1 MGTAESGD
9 GSFSPRRTRELI
21 PALRRAAELPER
33 RGVDHSMKIPLLLC
47 GLVFAGIACAEPAFD
62 WTRAQQLFQRSQRGE
77 RLAESDQQFLDEA
90 KRRRVAGERSAGGE
104 PAPGPQ
110 ASVHLTPLTELKESY
125 RGQDGGLYGGGR
137 NEPPAAHA
145 AVAQKGMAEIRPL
158 DADGRPASD
167 GKIVL
172 LSIGMS
178 NTTHE
183 FSAFL
188 PKAKADERKARNVVV
203 MDGAQ
208 GGKDATA
215 WATADAPP
223 WGVAEQRLR
232 AEGVTPAQVEAVWIK
247 QALIGPQTGFPAE
260 TERLRD
266 RLREI
271 VLIAKQKYPTLRVAY
286 LSSRIYAGYAKSRLN
301 PEPYAYESAFAVR
314 WLIQEQMR
322 GEPALN
328 ADAGKGDV
336 KAPVLLW
343 GPYLW
348 ADGETPRAGD
358 GLTYAADEFG
368 GDGTHPGNAA
378 REKVARQLLDFF
390 TTNAFAKPWFTAQP

>member
-1 MGTAESGD
+1 
-9 GSFSPRRTRELI
+9 
-21 PALRRAAELPER
+21 
-33 RGVDHSMKIPLLLC
+33 MKTPLLLC
-47 GLVFAGIACAEPAFD
+47 GLVFASLAFAEPAFD
-62 WTRAQQLFQRSQRGE
+62 WTRARQLFQRSQRGE
-77 RLAESDQQFLDEA
+77 KLSEPDQQFLDEA
-90 KRRRVAGERSAGGE
+90 KRRRAAGERPAGAE
-104 PAPGPQ
+104 PAPTPQ
-110 ASVHLTPLTELKESY
+110 ASVHLTPLTALKESY
-125 RGQDGGLYGGGR
+125 RGQDGGLYGGGQ

-145 AVAQKGMAEIRPL
+145 ALAQTAMAEIRPL
-158 DADGRPASD
+158 DSDGHPAADG
-167 GKIVL
+167 KVVL
-172 LSIGMS
+172 LAIGMS
-178 NTTHE
+178 NTTQE

-188 PKAKADERKARNVVV
+188 PKAKTDGRKARHVVV
-203 MDGAQ
+203 VDGAQ

-215 WATADAPP
+215 WASADAQT
-223 WGVAEQRLR
+223 WAVAEQRLR

-271 VLIAKQKYPTLRVAY
+271 VVLAKQKYPHLRVAY

-322 GEPALN
+322 GERALN
-328 ADAGKGDV
+328 ANAARGEV

-358 GLTYAADEFG
+358 GLTYAAEEFG

-390 TTNAFAKPWFTAQP
+390 TTNAFAKPWFTTRP

>member
-1 MGTAESGD
+1 
-9 GSFSPRRTRELI
+9 
-21 PALRRAAELPER
+21 
-33 RGVDHSMKIPLLLC
+33 MKISFLVC
-47 GLVFAGIACAEPAFD
+47 GLVLTSLALAEPAFD
-62 WTRAQQLFQRSQRGE
+62 WPRARQLFQRSQSGE
-77 RLAESDQQFLDEA
+77 KLSEPDQQFLDEA
-90 KRRRVAGERSAGGE
+90 KRRRAAGERPAGGE
-104 PAPGPQ
+104 PAPAPQ
-110 ASVHLTPLTELKESY
+110 ASVHLTPLTALKESY
-125 RGQDGGLYGGGR
+125 HGQDGGLYGGGQ

-145 AVAQKGMAEIRPL
+145 ALARKAIAEIQPL
-158 DADGRPASD
+158 DGDGHRAADG
-167 GKIVL
+167 KVVL

-178 NTTHE
+178 NTTQE

-188 PKAKADERKARNVVV
+188 PKAKADERKARHIVVV
-203 MDGAQ
+203 DGAQ

-215 WATADAPP
+215 WASADAQP
-223 WGVAEQRLR
+223 WAVAEQRLR
-232 AEGVTPAQVEAVWIK
+232 ASGATPAQVEAVWIK
-247 QALIGPQTGFPAE
+247 QALMGPQTGFPAE

-271 VLIAKQKYPTLRVAY
+271 VVLAKAKYPNLRVAY
-286 LSSRIYAGYAKSRLN
+286 LSSRIYAGFAKSRLN

-328 ADAGKGDV
+328 TDAAKGEV

-348 ADGETPRAGD
+348 ADGVTPRAGD

-378 REKVARQLLDFF
+378 REKVASQLVDFF
-390 TTNAFAKPWFTAQP
+390 TGNAFAKPWFTARP